1 MAQLNQNYTAKSNHV
16 KKAAYELEVKIG
28 DSIKILE
35 IYDDKPDLLYGR
47 IGDREGLFDKN
58 CIFEENGNTQ
68 SEYTPTD
75 YENYQPPN
83 VVSSK
88 GSESPNHSSV
98 YLNNLEPNQKSKI
111 ATAMFAYKK
120 RQNNKS
126 HEIDL
131 VKGRTY
137 TIISQSK
144 YHGWITVKDPITNN
158 IGDVPR
164 NHLDKIID
172 SVHKELLDDLNK
184 PKSFYIGQID
194 RENANCILRD
204 DQDKLDGD
212 FLIRDC
218 NNKNPEY
225 GPYQYVLTVKHT
237 QARDSSGV
245 QNFLIYVDDN
255 GRWNT
260 GNSKHSSL
268 EALIDHYSV
277 NEVKAGLVLRPLELG
292 NEKGSYVGSARSLP
306 ITTRINRLRS
316 GR

>member
-35 IYDDKPDLLYGR
+35 IYDDKPDFLYGR

-58 CIFEENGNTQ
+58 CIFEENGNTL

-75 YENYQPPN
+75 YENYPPPN

-88 GSESPNHSSV
+88 GSESPYHSPV

-137 TIISQSK
+137 T
-144 YHGWITVKDPITNN
+144 V
-158 IGDVPR
+158 
-164 NHLDKIID
+164 
-172 SVHKELLDDLNK
+172 
-184 PKSFYIGQID
+184 
-194 RENANCILRD
+194 C
-204 DQDKLDGD
+204 
-212 FLIRDC
+212 
-218 NNKNPEY
+218 
-225 GPYQYVLTVKHT
+225 
-237 QARDSSGV
+237 
-245 QNFLIYVDDN
+245 
-255 GRWNT
+255 
-260 GNSKHSSL
+260 
-268 EALIDHYSV
+268 
-277 NEVKAGLVLRPLELG
+277 
-292 NEKGSYVGSARSLP
+292 
-306 ITTRINRLRS
+306 
-316 GR
+316 